1 MATLRQLKTFIAVAE
16 YKKMSEA
23 AKHLYISQ
31 PTVSQIIGELEKE
44 YNTQLFE
51 RIGKELRITAAGN
64 LLLKSAQ
71 DIFAIHE
78 NLEQNMKT
86 INSIRPFRIGVT
98 MTIGNNMIADITQ
111 SLEARH
117 PDIETYVF
125 VDNTRNIESML
136 AQNELDIA
144 LVEGNTV
151 RQEIYKTPIFE
162 DDLCLICSCKHPFA
176 KRKTSISLEEL
187 KEEKYILREKGSG
200 TRAIF
205 ENIMHSHHIPL
216 RVKWEASSSNAIVE
230 AVTRNLGLGFISK
243 RCINSRIDRG
253 ELIACPIPEFTIKR
267 YFYLCYNSNH
277 PITSQMRDFL
287 NLLYSQPGALIITE
301 DV

>member
-31 PTVSQIIGELEKE
+31 PTVSQIIAELEKE

-64 LLLKSAQ
+64 LLLHSAQ
-71 DIFAIHE
+71 EIFAIHE
-78 NLEQNMKT
+78 NLEQNMKN
-86 INSIRPFRIGVT
+86 INSIRPFRIGAT
-98 MTIGNNMIADITQ
+98 MTIGNNMIADLTQ
-111 SLEARH
+111 KLETRY
-117 PDIETYVF
+117 PDIETF
-125 VDNTRNIESML
+125 VYIDNTKNIEAML

-151 RQEIYKTPIFE
+151 RQEILKTPIFE
-162 DDLCLICSCKHPFA
+162 DDLCLICSSKHPFA
-176 KRKTSISLEEL
+176 TRKNAISIEEL
-187 KEEKYILREKGSG
+187 KEEKFILREKGSG

-205 ENIMHSHHIPL
+205 ESIMQTHRIPI
-216 RVKWEASSSNAIVE
+216 RVKWEAGSSNAIVE
-230 AVTRNLGLGFISK
+230 AVRRNLGLGFISK
-243 RCINSRIDRG
+243 RCVNERIDRG
-253 ELIACPIPEFTIKR
+253 ELVACPISELTIKR

-277 PITSQMRDFL
+277 PVTSQMRDFL
-287 NLLYSQPGALIITE
+287 NLLYAQPGALTLIK
-301 DV
+301 DM